1 MYRCALGR
9 SSVGRSACYG
19 AHMAT
24 MNPTIGELFKAKA
37 VTAEDVGAAVDA
49 FMADPTTTL
58 FMLGEGYGVDL
69 AAAVAAQA
77 WATREMANPDATDH
91 IRRHAVRTAILL
103 ARPEKT

>member
-1 MYRCALGR
+1 MA
-9 SSVGRSACYG
+9 SA
-19 AHMAT
+19 
-24 MNPTIGELFKAKA
+24 NPTIGELFKAKA
-37 VTAEDVGAAVDA
+37 VTPEDVAAAVDA

-77 WATREMANPDATDH
+77 WATREMANPDATEH

-103 ARPEKT
+103 ARPDKT

>member
-1 MYRCALGR
+1 
-9 SSVGRSACYG
+9 
-19 AHMAT
+19 MAAP
-24 MNPTIGELFKAKA
+24 NPTIGELYKAKA
-37 VTAEDVGAAVDA
+37 VADDDIRAAVDA
-49 FMADPTTTL
+49 FLADPTTTL

-77 WATREMANPDATDH
+77 WATKEMADPKATEH